1 MEAQLKQISTGK
13 DMAIELSDNFSVDY
27 NEHVVHRLVTA
38 YQAKARSGSK
48 QNKSRSDVSGGG
60 KKPWRQKGTGNA
72 RAGTTR
78 GPLWRSGGVTFAARP
93 RDYSQKVNRKF
104 YRAGLRTIFSQLL
117 RESRLSFVDDLVLET
132 PKTKALLAQLDALK
146 LSNVYIISAD
156 LNLEL
161 YLASRNLHHVHVGTV
176 SDIHIPRLLSHDHV
190 LITKKALEHIEERI
204 A

>member
-13 DMAIELSDNFSVDY
+13 DVVIELSDNFSVDY

-38 YQAKARSGSK
+38 YQAKARCGSK

-104 YRAGLRTIFSQLL
+104 YRAGLRTILSQLL
-117 RESRLSFVDDLVLET
+117 RESRLSFVDDFVLET
-132 PKTKALLAQLDALK
+132 PKTKALLAQLDAMK

-176 SDIHIPRLLSHDHV
+176 SDIHIPRLLAHDHV
-190 LITKKALEHIEERI
+190 LITQKALTHIEERLV
-204 A
+204 